1 MIFIKDILIQQKNI
15 CLSIFIPTL
24 QRHRRQQPK
33 EIMKGDDFAACE
45 RVDNL
50 LLNNIVVASMRF
62 CNDEE
67 L

>member
-24 QRHRRQQPK
+24 QRHHRRQQPSSEN
-33 EIMKGDDFAACE
+33 EIMIGDDDFAAACG

-50 LLNNIVVASMRF
+50 LL
-62 CNDEE
+62 
-67 L
+67 LHT